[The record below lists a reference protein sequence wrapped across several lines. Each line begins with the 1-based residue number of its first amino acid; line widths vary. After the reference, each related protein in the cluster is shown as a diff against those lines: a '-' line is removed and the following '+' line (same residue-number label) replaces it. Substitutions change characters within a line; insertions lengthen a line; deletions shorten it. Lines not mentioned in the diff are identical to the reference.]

1 MQTKL
6 CYTTTHTKETSKNR
20 TMPNIFLVEDN
31 TDIRE
36 TVLYA
41 LTSAGFT
48 ALGFESATHF
58 FEHLKDSESAPA
70 LVILDIML
78 PGDDGL
84 AILGK
89 LRQIPQ
95 YQKLP
100 IMMLTAKGSEIDKV
114 KGLDLGADDYMTKP
128 FGVMEL
134 ISRVRAL
141 LRRSDYAEMK
151 ASVLTYQNIQLD
163 HERRKILV
171 DGELITL
178 TFKEYELLHYLFRNV
193 GIVLGRDKLL
203 ETVWGY
209 HFEGESRT
217 LDMHIKS
224 LRQKLGSGG
233 EHIKTVRSVGYQFGE

>member
-1 MQTKL
+1 MN
-6 CYTTTHTKETSKNR
+6 ER
-20 TMPNIFLVEDN
+20 IVIVEDN

-41 LTSAGFT
+41 LTSAGFA
-48 ALGFESATHF
+48 ALGFENAAQF
-58 FEHLKDSESAPA
+58 FECLKSGESEPA

-84 AILGK
+84 AILSK
-89 LRQIPQ
+89 LRQMPR

-141 LRRSDYAEMK
+141 LRRSGHADAET
-151 ASVLTYQNIQLD
+151 SILTYQNIQLD
-163 HERRKILV
+163 HERRKVLV
-171 DGELITL
+171 DEEPINL
-178 TFKEYELLHYLFRNV
+178 TFKEYELLYYLFQNV

-203 ETVWGY
+203 KTVWGY

-224 LRQKLGSGG
+224 LRQKLGLGG

>member
-1 MQTKL
+1 M
-6 CYTTTHTKETSKNR
+6 S
-20 TMPNIFLVEDN
+20 NIFLVEDN

-41 LTSAGFT
+41 LTSAGF
-48 ALGFESATHF
+48 AASGFESAVQF
-58 FEHLKDSESAPA
+58 FECLEENKTVPA

-84 AILGK
+84 AILSK
-89 LRQIPQ
+89 LRQMSQ

-141 LRRSDYAEMK
+141 LRRSGHSEAE
-151 ASVLTYQNIQLD
+151 ANILTYQNIHLD

-171 DGELITL
+171 DEEPTTL
-178 TFKEYELLHYLFRNV
+178 TFKEYELLHYLFQNV

-224 LRQKLGSGG
+224 LRQKLGTGG
-233 EHIKTVRSVGYQFGE
+233 DHIKTVRSVGYQFGE

>member
-1 MQTKL
+1 MRE
-6 CYTTTHTKETSKNR
+6 H
-20 TMPNIFLVEDN
+20 IAVVEDN

-48 ALGFESATHF
+48 ASGFENAAKF
-58 FEHLKDSESAPA
+58 FKFLENGESEPA

-84 AILGK
+84 AILSK
-89 LRQIPQ
+89 LRQIKR

-141 LRRSDYAEMK
+141 LRRSGHSEVE
-151 ASVLTYQNIQLD
+151 SNTLIYQNIRLD

-171 DGELITL
+171 DGESITL
-178 TFKEYELLHYLFRNV
+178 TFKEYELLYYLFQNV

-203 ETVWGY
+203 ESVWGY

-224 LRQKLGSGG
+224 LRQKLGIGG
-233 EHIKTVRSVGYQFGE
+233 EYIKTVRSVGYQFGE